1 MDPDLLF
8 RFSVGVIDEEDQAG
22 DPESD
27 TRQCPLPH
35 LQPCEFG
42 RNGVPSMQYEGE
54 TDLETSFLHTR
65 FLIYR
70 FPSEEIEPEYS
81 GRISEGDPGAVFSKL
96 GIYTNADSFFLKD
109 DIMVEFTDD
118 EGDEI
123 Y

>member
-1 MDPDLLF
+1 
-8 RFSVGVIDEEDQAG
+8 
-22 DPESD
+22 
-27 TRQCPLPH
+27 
-35 LQPCEFG
+35 
-42 RNGVPSMQYEGE
+42 MQYEGE